1 MKGFKTENRWKRVL
15 LLAVAGWALS
25 HAAIAQTPTT
35 TAVTDTVK
43 LTVAADHKDALYRQG
58 EEVTFT
64 IRTEGGAQPTV
75 PVQWKLTKDNYSTI
89 AQGVANFQ
97 NGEAKVS
104 GKLDEPG
111 FILCH
116 VTYGKE
122 TKLAGAGIDP
132 LSIKPSMPV
141 PDDFDAFW
149 SEQKARLA
157 QVPVN
162 ARLTPVPARS
172 TEQAEVFDL
181 QADALGEAP
190 VSGYYMRPVGAKPKS
205 HPAILTL
212 HGAGVRSAGAS
223 AGVGSWVSQN
233 MLHLDINAHGL
244 PNGESTQYYTDL
256 YTSAKFKGYP
266 SFGRDSRE
274 NSYFV
279 GMFLRMVRAIDFL
292 TTQPEWDGKTLIAYG
307 TSQGGYQAIAAAALD
322 SRVSFFVAG
331 VAAGNDHS
339 GMMANRISG
348 WPELVPVSADGKA
361 NEKILQASRYVDG
374 MNFATRIKVP
384 GFFTVGFIDT
394 VCPPTSVYAM
404 YNNLKGEKK
413 MFNDITARHE
423 NTPEAGQQMRRAV
436 RDHVTKQ
443 TNN

>member
-1 MKGFKTENRWKRVL
+1 VKGFNSKNRWKYAL
-15 LLAVAGWALS
+15 LMAAAGWAMS
-25 HAAIAQTPTT
+25 TAAIAQTENTPQ
-35 TAVTDTVK
+35 APVPVK
-43 LTVAADHKDALYRQG
+43 LTVAADHKNALYRQG
-58 EEVTFT
+58 EEVTFI
-64 IRTEGGAQPTV
+64 IRAEDGVQPTS

-89 AQGVANFQ
+89 AQGVAEFQ

-116 VTYGKE
+116 VTSGKE
-122 TKLAGAGIDP
+122 TKLAGAGVDP
-132 LSIKPSMPV
+132 LSIKPSLPV

-149 SEQKARLA
+149 TAQKARLA

-172 TEQAEVFDL
+172 TEKAEVFDL
-181 QADALGEAP
+181 QADAVGDAP
-190 VSGYYMRPVGAKPKS
+190 VSGYYMRPVGAKSKS
-205 HPAILTL
+205 LPAILTL
-212 HGAGVRSAGAS
+212 HGAGVRSAGANT
-223 AGVGSWVSQN
+223 GVGSWVDQN

-244 PNGESTQYYTDL
+244 PNGESTKYYTDL
-256 YTSAKFKGYP
+256 YASAKYKGYP
-266 SFGRDSRE
+266 AFGRDSRE
-274 NSYFV
+274 SSYFL

-292 TTQPEWDGKTLIAYG
+292 TAQPEWDGKTLIAYG

-331 VAAGNDHS
+331 VPAGNDHS
-339 GMMANRISG
+339 GMMVNRISG
-348 WPELVPVSADGKA
+348 WPKLVTLDAEGKP

-394 VCPPTSVYAM
+394 TCPPTSVYAM

-413 MFNDITARHE
+413 IFNDITAKHE
-423 NTPEAGQQMRRAV
+423 NTAAATQQMRRAV
-436 RDHVTKQ
+436 RDHIAR
-443 TNN
+443 